1 MSSSPKTHENQANT
15 KNGILRVVFVAIAIL
30 LEIALIVGILK
41 AHLGNY
47 AGLIAVVIRVLALF
61 LVLFIYSQNKTG
73 SIKIPWIILILLFP
87 PVGVSL
93 YLFIGLSGSTRKMK
107 KRYAEMD
114 AKLMPNLVQDEE
126 VMHALEDQVPSCAGI
141 SRYLLNES
149 GYPVYV
155 NTDVIYYDDA
165 AKGIA
170 AQKEDMKQAK
180 SFIFMAYFA
189 IEDAGSWQSIEDILA
204 EKAAEGVDVR
214 VFYDDIGSI
223 GFINVDFVKK
233 LEKRGIRCR
242 VFNPMVPLLN
252 VFLNNRDHRKMT
264 IIDGKV
270 AFTGGY
276 NIADEY
282 FNITHPFGHWKDTG
296 IRLEGEAVRAL
307 TATFLSSW
315 NAVREDDKEDVT
327 FRKFFPE
334 TAVPEAEGLVQFY
347 SDTPIDTK
355 PVGEDVYISMADRA
369 QKYLYF
375 ITPYLI
381 ITEEMTRALNLAA
394 KRGVDVRL
402 ITPGIPDK
410 KLIYKLTRSFYAQ
423 LVKGGIRIFEY
434 TPGFCHAK
442 MSISD
447 DIIATCGTIN
457 MDYRSLY
464 HHFECGCV
472 LIGSP
477 AVADIRDDFLQLFPQ
492 CEEVTEKYSTGRSA
506 GLRLGQLILRMFG
519 PLM

>member
-1 MSSSPKTHENQANT
+1 MKRFCT
-15 KNGILRVVFVAIAIL
+15 L
-30 LEIALIVGILK
+30 LL
-41 AHLGNY
+41 
-47 AGLIAVVIRVLALF
+47 AGVLALSAAAREKVPAADSRITF
-61 LVLFIYSQNKTG
+61 VGRTLVKDGAVSFDWS
-73 SIKIPWIILILLFP
+73 
-87 PVGVSL
+87 GV
-93 YLFIGLSGSTRKMK
+93 
-107 KRYAEMD
+107 YA
-114 AKLMPNLVQDEE
+114 
-126 VMHALEDQVPSCAGI
+126 
-141 SRYLLNES
+141 R
-149 GYPVYV
+149 
-155 NTDVIYYDDA
+155 
-165 AKGIA
+165 
-170 AQKEDMKQAK
+170 
-180 SFIFMAYFA
+180 
-189 IEDAGSWQSIEDILA
+189 
-204 EKAAEGVDVR
+204 
-214 VFYDDIGSI
+214 
-223 GFINVDFVKK
+223 
-233 LEKRGIRCR
+233 
-242 VFNPMVPLLN
+242 
-252 VFLNNRDHRKMT
+252 
-264 IIDGKV
+264 V

-315 NAVREDDKEDVT
+315 NAVREDDEEDVT
-327 FRKFFPE
+327 FRKYFPE

>member
-61 LVLFIYSQNKTG
+61 LVLFIYSQNRTG

-282 FNITHPFGHWKDTG
+282 FNITHPFGHWKD
-296 IRLEGEAVRAL
+296 
-307 TATFLSSW
+307 
-315 NAVREDDKEDVT
+315 N
-327 FRKFFPE
+327 FRKYFPE